1 MSYEILRMPKSD
13 DTVKEVLFEIGAFLD
28 AMYSKEDEK
37 INGPMRLA
45 MDSFLMLWD
54 TGGLFLL
61 VKRDNAGQPILVA
74 MCSQYKDLWSSNI
87 RVEIQRVTMSNELDE
102 QTEKDSLIKYLKG
115 IASLLKFDQLYYH
128 TYYADGGVY
137 RDLVWNN
144 KG

>member
-1 MSYEILRMPKSD
+1 
-13 DTVKEVLFEIGAFLD
+13 
-28 AMYSKEDEK
+28 
-37 INGPMRLA
+37 MRLA

-61 VKRDNAGQPILVA
+61 VKRDTAGQPILVA

-137 RDLVWNN
+137 RDLVWNS